1 MNIET
6 ILSKDNQTNLK
17 NEYRVEVAK
26 VYNNSI
32 KMTDYCLSCAKFF
45 AKFRNYIIC
54 FDKHRIDNDFWF
66 GYSDCGQGMSYDE
79 NNNRVESIRNNL
91 YEYFINKNVE
101 HIDTKIKYLKNYI
114 ECNTNSQYIFYFVK
128 VYEESNIIGNISMRM
143 FYRNDVDTNNKLT
156 IDEAKLYLELLLK
169 YREIIVKQCNS
180 YWKRYGASKIKLN
193 TYWADR

>member
-1 MNIET
+1 MT

-17 NEYRVEVAK
+17 NEYHAEIAK

-32 KMTDYCLSCAKFF
+32 KMTDYCLSCVKFF
-45 AKFRNYIIC
+45 AKLRNYIIC

-79 NNNRVESIRNNL
+79 NNNRVEAIQNNL

-101 HIDTKIKYLKNYI
+101 NIDTKIKNLKNYI
-114 ECNTNSQYIFYFVK
+114 ECNTNSRYIFYFVK

-156 IDEAKLYLELLLK
+156 INEAKLYLELLLK

-180 YWKRYGASKIKLN
+180 
-193 TYWADR
+193 